1 MSDGIASDPFSAA
14 TLPPL
19 YDDLNAHNKEK
30 VIKVSREPSS
40 NPRSVVEE
48 KINRWST
55 SDDFTDKVV
64 AATSGVL
71 QGDRAPRQSADRR
84 DTRPIEKLGRIEKQL
99 ETRGGERIDKGGDRN
114 RFNKD
119 SKIKDNKPKFEAI
132 CAACGNATE
141 LNFKPD
147 GIRPVFCKDCLN
159 SGLNKLKPV
168 ENTSVSIKKAETALI
183 TPVALIKS
191 ELIRPEIIKPE
202 AVRIEKVEKEKLV
215 LEEVFPE
222 APKVAEIS
230 LFSLPV
236 KKRIEETE
244 EEGEEVM
251 EESVPAVKSVPVLPN
266 IPVSISEEKPAR
278 LVEIKSQ
285 PKNGSINKPIILN
298 TFVKMAKNDPEVKMD
313 QIKAPLPSVVNFD
326 SSKKTVNV
334 VDNLLY
340 PEKQKVLEVKKVE
353 DKEEGIKPGEII
365 HID

>member
-1 MSDGIASDPFSAA
+1 
-14 TLPPL
+14 
-19 YDDLNAHNKEK
+19 
-30 VIKVSREPSS
+30 
-40 NPRSVVEE
+40 
-48 KINRWST
+48 
-55 SDDFTDKVV
+55 
-64 AATSGVL
+64 
-71 QGDRAPRQSADRR
+71 
-84 DTRPIEKLGRIEKQL
+84 
-99 ETRGGERIDKGGDRN
+99 
-114 RFNKD
+114 
-119 SKIKDNKPKFEAI
+119 
-132 CAACGNATE
+132 
-141 LNFKPD
+141 FKPD

-183 TPVALIKS
+183 TPVAPIKS